1 MHFLK
6 NISLNRK
13 LLVMLLAPCLGL
25 SLFAGSEVVRTL
37 KLKTEADSLLSLTEL
52 SVLSSALVHE
62 LQKERGAS
70 AGYLGSKGERFVE
83 ELPAQ
88 RGKTDRKIT
97 ELRDLLGAFEAASF
111 GADFVAELNGATDKL
126 DKIAGIRKQVT
137 ALDIPTGEAIGYYTA
152 MNGAFLNVVSFLPKL
167 SSVGTLNNQG
177 TAYINFL
184 QGKERAGISNTF
196 AADDFG
202 KGAAEKFSLLV
213 AAQATYTDAFL
224 ALAEP
229 AQVAFYKQAMGDP
242 QVAEVERMR
251 NIAFSAKDRISLT
264 GELASIVGYG
274 GLIHRFKNYVLRDRD
289 SYVGTFDTLYEQ
301 AGEVLGRLAAL
312 PNLDETQTRNIEI
325 VRTTVDTYKAAM
337 ARTTEMLRSGRS
349 VKAIDTEIQIDD
361 GPALAALSSLGRGS
375 FGVDA
380 GFWFKTITGKI
391 NLLKSVEDRLSA
403 DLTKQATG
411 VRDNAAFLS
420 WLAAA
425 LTAAALVIS
434 GLLAWLS
441 ARAITGPIQQA
452 MSAANRIGAGDLS
465 GVIEVDSTDEAGQL
479 QQSMKD
485 MQTKLT
491 EAIEQDIQ
499 PLVDAARDGDLSQR
513 IELDGKQGFY
523 ANLSAGINDLV
534 HVSDQVVGDTVQVF
548 GAMARGDLTT
558 TIETEYRGAFDRL
571 KQDAN
576 ATVKT
581 LSDVIGHDIQAMVDA
596 ARNGDLS
603 ERISLEGKTGFYESL
618 STGVNDLV
626 DASERVVNDTVRVLG
641 AMAHGDLTTTIEN
654 EYRGSFDQLK
664 QDANA
669 TVKTLSEVIEHDIQ
683 AIVDAALAGDLS
695 RRIELEGKQGFYENL
710 STSVNKLVGVAEQ
723 VINDTIRV
731 FGAISSGDLTESIEA
746 EYQGSFGQLKQDA
759 NATATKLIEVVAEI
773 ERSSDSVKTGSEEL
787 SQGNANLSQR
797 TEEQAS
803 SLEETAS
810 SMEEM
815 TSTVKQNADNAALAN
830 ELAIAAHEDAGKGG
844 EVVAR
849 AVTAMDEINASSR
862 KISEIIG
869 VIDEIAFQ
877 TNLLALNASVE
888 AARAG
893 DQGRGFAVVATEV
906 RNLAGRSATAAKE
919 IKELI
924 EDSVTK
930 VEDGS
935 RLVNESGATLQE
947 IVGGVK
953 KVTDVVAEIAT
964 ASAQQSAGIEEVN
977 KAVMQMDEMTQQ
989 NAALV
994 EQAAAASESIG
1005 EQSHALNEMIG
1016 FFRTPE
1022 DNGYTES
1029 GDEPMVAVLGRDELA
1044 TEQEHDPTAGKLEAE
1059 NAIASEPRK
1068 RVAAGGGDSQWE
1080 EF

>member
-641 AMAHGDLTTTIEN
+641 A
-654 EYRGSFDQLK
+654 
-664 QDANA
+664 
-669 TVKTLSEVIEHDIQ
+669 
-683 AIVDAALAGDLS
+683 
-695 RRIELEGKQGFYENL
+695 
-710 STSVNKLVGVAEQ
+710 
-723 VINDTIRV
+723 
-731 FGAISSGDLTESIEA
+731 ISSGDLTESIEA